1 MDTSKSAQSNNSY
14 NTQASTTPLEAIFEA
29 TARGCSELLTG
40 HALKMHGRQ
49 VLDE

>member
-1 MDTSKSAQSNNSY
+1 MDTSKSALSNNNY
-14 NTQASTTPLEAIFEA
+14 NTASTTPLEATFEA

-40 HALKMHGRQ
+40 HALKTHGRQ